1 MNINIKAT
9 NMDLTTAIDQNVR
22 EKLNNINKLLN
33 NDEAN
38 AYVEVGRTTN
48 HHNKGDVYRAEINLS
63 SGEEKYY
70 ASSEGPDLYTSINDV
85 KEQILRE
92 VKRSRGKKNTLF
104 KRGAISVKKRLKGIL
119 SYKR

>member
-1 MNINIKAT
+1 
-9 NMDLTTAIDQNVR
+9 MDLTTAIDQNVR